1 MSMNSRT
8 AKPKTQDTTKVA
20 AQVLGA
26 DRAEVAARAGL
37 CAPGWVYTRLIGTR
51 RVFEV
56 LVAMKNPP
64 TDAVDSDADDSILT
78 P

>member
-26 DRAEVAARAGL
+26 DRAEVAATKAVPH
-37 CAPGWVYTRLIGTR
+37 CGWVYTRLIGAR

-56 LVAMKNPP
+56 LIAMKNPP
-64 TDAVDSDADDSILT
+64 TDAVDSDADDSILA